1 MEEKGVIKIRLS
13 TAILCFI
20 ILVLIFGITFMYI
33 YYNKE
38 KTNDFEEKNIANSS
52 DSADTVNTVNSGID
66 ATESL
71 DINSEVVKKLYK
83 YVMKSNDEN
92 GLVYKTT
99 KVTNENIDEKIKI
112 FTIFANLTK
121 EEAYDAKENAAGLTT
136 LYYKKETF
144 NNKAKEIFGSDI
156 IIPDNEFSYE
166 LNGDTVSY
174 KNGAY
179 VYSHGQYGGDIPFGS
194 ATKIINAVKKEN
206 EIDIYDEY
214 IYIYDTYEKSLKNG
228 IYSDSEMKIKISD
241 NANSEEIMARTSDL
255 KDKENIDKQV
265 FKNIEKSL
273 DGKIGKY
280 KHTYKKGVDGSYYW
294 YSTEPVE

>member
-1 MEEKGVIKIRLS
+1 MEEKGVIKFRLS

-255 KDKENIDKQV
+255 NDKENID
-265 FKNIEKSL
+265 
-273 DGKIGKY
+273 
-280 KHTYKKGVDGSYYW
+280 YYHFQGR
-294 YSTEPVE
+294 